1 MSSRRPR
8 WWPTDGDE
16 PDPRWTL
23 ANERTLLAYER
34 TALGL
39 LVSGLAVVGSRAV
52 AEAPRWF
59 AAMGLPLIVLG
70 AAAALE
76 GRRRFVSA
84 QRAMRTGE
92 PLDAP
97 AVAGFLPWGIAAV
110 ATVGLVAALVELASS
125 G

>member
-1 MSSRRPR
+1 MNTQAR
-8 WWPTDGDE
+8 WWPTDGEE

-39 LVSGLAVVGSRAV
+39 LVAGLAGAGSRAV
-52 AEAPRWF
+52 ADAPLWF
-59 AAMGLPLIVLG
+59 SALGVPLVILG
-70 AAAALE
+70 AAVAVE

-84 QRAMRTGE
+84 QRAMRTRA
-92 PLDAP
+92 PLGP
-97 AVAGFLPWGIAAV
+97 PLVAAFLPWGIAV
-110 ATVGLVAALVELASS
+110 VAALGVVVAVVQLASS